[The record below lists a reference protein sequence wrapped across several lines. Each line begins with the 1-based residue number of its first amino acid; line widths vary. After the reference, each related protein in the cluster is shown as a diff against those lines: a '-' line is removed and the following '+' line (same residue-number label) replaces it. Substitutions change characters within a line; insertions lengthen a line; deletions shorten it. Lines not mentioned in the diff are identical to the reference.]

1 MGTEFIPLLAW
12 DQRALST
19 SAGESVL
26 VSGPGL
32 PSSWA
37 ENEVSLFL
45 IAPLAPQGYAEEQ
58 EVVLGPTEDDTGQA
72 GQFPEGCRQ
81 DLSSFRDFSSFRLI
95 LCSDVDL

>member
-19 SAGESVL
+19 SAGESVVL

-37 ENEVSLFL
+37 VLLEDEVSVFP
-45 IAPLAPQGYAEEQ
+45 IAPLAPQGYTEEQ
-58 EVVLGPTEDDTGQA
+58 ELVLGPT
-72 GQFPEGCRQ
+72 
-81 DLSSFRDFSSFRLI
+81 
-95 LCSDVDL
+95 

>member
-19 SAGESVL
+19 VL
-26 VSGPGL
+26 G

-37 ENEVSLFL
+37 VLLEDEVSLCP

-58 EVVLGPTEDDTGQA
+58 EVVLGPT
-72 GQFPEGCRQ
+72 
-81 DLSSFRDFSSFRLI
+81 
-95 LCSDVDL
+95 